1 MKTPMA
7 LSEFSII
14 ERYFTAQSHRKDVLL
29 GVGDDAA
36 LLQVPVGMQLAVSVD
51 TLVAGRHFPEN
62 TAPRAIGYKTL
73 AVSLSDMAAM
83 GAEPAWATL
92 AITLPESDPDFVGA
106 FAEGLFV
113 LANQYGVE
121 LVGGDT
127 VRGPLSTTLQLQG
140 LVPDGVALL
149 RNGARP
155 GDHIFVTGSLGDAGA
170 GLALRQGST
179 CADEGAADYL
189 VSRLDYPVPRVEEGK
204 TLRGIAS
211 AAIDISDGLL
221 SDLGHIIERSGC
233 SAELELDRL
242 PCSQALRHCVGDG
255 EALKLALTAG
265 DDYELCFT
273 VPEARLDRFTEV
285 SADWPARPSYVG
297 RIVAGNGIR
306 LVGESADALQ
316 GLAGGF
322 DHFRE

>member
-1 MKTPMA
+1 
-7 LSEFSII
+7 
-14 ERYFTAQSHRKDVLL
+14 
-29 GVGDDAA
+29 
-36 LLQVPVGMQLAVSVD
+36 MQLAVSVD

-62 TAPRAIGYKTL
+62 SAPRAIGYKTL

-83 GAEPAWATL
+83 GAEPAWTTL
-92 AITLPESDPDFVGA
+92 AITLPDSDPAFVEA

-140 LVPDGVALL
+140 LVPDGEALL

-155 GDHIFVTGSLGDAGA
+155 GDHIFVTGTLGDAGA
-170 GLALRQGST
+170 GLTLRQGAT
-179 CADEGAADYL
+179 CSDEDAADYL
-189 VSRLDYPVPRVEEGK
+189 IRRLDYPTPRVEEGK
-204 TLRGIAS
+204 ALRGIAS

-221 SDLGHIIERSGC
+221 SDLGHILERSGC
-233 SAELELDRL
+233 SAELELDCL
-242 PCSQALRHCVGDG
+242 PCSAALRRCVEKG
-255 EALKLALTAG
+255 EELKLALTAG

-273 VPEARLDRFTEV
+273 VPESRLERFTEV
-285 SADWPARPSYVG
+285 SADWAASPSYIG

-306 LVGESADALQ
+306 LLGEHADTLQ